1 MKEIWK
7 DIEGYEGYQVS
18 NFGRVKNIVTDIIL
32 TPYDT
37 GFGYLSVRLKKKNLK
52 VHRLVAKAF
61 IPNPDN
67 LPCVNHKSEI
77 RSENYVDNLEWCD
90 YQYNNNYGTLN
101 KRKAETQTNGKH
113 SKPVRQLTLDNKLVK
128 EWPSIAEVER
138 TLGYN
143 HSNIVSCCNGTYGYK
158 TAYGYKWE
166 YKKAG

>member
-1 MKEIWK
+1 MEEWR
-7 DIEGYEGYQVS
+7 DIEGYEGLYQVS
-18 NFGRVKNIVTDIIL
+18 NLGRVKSIVTNKFLI
-32 TPYDT
+32 PYDT
-37 GFGYLSVRLKKKNLK
+37 GFGYLSVKIHNKNLK

-90 YQYNNNYGTLN
+90 YKYNNNYCTLN
-101 KRKAETQTNGKH
+101 KRKADTQTNGKH
-113 SKPVRQLTLDNKLVK
+113 SKPVCQLTLDNKLVK
-128 EWPSIAEVER
+128 EWPSVAEVER

-143 HSNIVSCCNGTYGYK
+143 HSNIVSCCNGTYGFK